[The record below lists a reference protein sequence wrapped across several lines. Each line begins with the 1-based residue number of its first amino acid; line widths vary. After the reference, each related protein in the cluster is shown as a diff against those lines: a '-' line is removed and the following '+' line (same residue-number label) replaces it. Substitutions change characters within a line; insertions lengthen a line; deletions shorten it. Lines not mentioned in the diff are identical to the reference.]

1 MTSQARQ
8 IIQDDLE
15 FVFEPDER
23 RFARQLR
30 ARLLDEGC
38 NWPLAFAQPRFYEIM
53 LSGLREAIPPDYQ
66 PTSDAY
72 SHAEFVRAMRLRVS
86 KLPDAGREIA
96 LRVTDAIDALVRE
109 WRIDEAIFSE
119 PVEQFTARL
128 RESVR
133 PFGQADLSIE
143 QLRRRLYIAL
153 TTALLSKMRA
163 REDFAAAFGSIPAL
177 LQAMQADHAE
187 FCRFMAFCRERTP
200 HVLLL
205 ASQTFWRTLETVRHE
220 R

>member
-1 MTSQARQ
+1 
-8 IIQDDLE
+8 
-15 FVFEPDER
+15 
-23 RFARQLR
+23 
-30 ARLLDEGC
+30 
-38 NWPLAFAQPRFYEIM
+38 
-53 LSGLREAIPPDYQ
+53 
-66 PTSDAY
+66 
-72 SHAEFVRAMRLRVS
+72 MRLRVS

-153 TTALLSKMRA
+153 TTALLSKMWA
-163 REDFAAAFGSIPAL
+163 REEFAAAFGSIPAL